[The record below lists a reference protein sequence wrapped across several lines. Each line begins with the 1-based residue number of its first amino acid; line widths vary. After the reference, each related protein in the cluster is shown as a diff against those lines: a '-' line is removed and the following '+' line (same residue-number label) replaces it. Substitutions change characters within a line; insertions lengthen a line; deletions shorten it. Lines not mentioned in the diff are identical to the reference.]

1 MTDQIYGFIERITF
15 QNPENGYTI
24 AKLQMAKHQDLITV
38 VGNMPD
44 VNPGEAIRCFGE
56 WSNHLIHG
64 RQFLVNEY
72 KIEAPSDIIGI
83 SKYLGSGLIK
93 GIGPI
98 YAKRIVEKFGVNSL
112 NVIDHT
118 PDDLLTV
125 GGLGKKKL
133 ESIKSCW
140 NSQKIIRELII
151 FLQSNGVS
159 PGYAQK
165 IFKTYGQAS
174 IQKIKENPYHLA
186 RDIFGIGF
194 KSADSIATKMGVLN
208 DASIRI
214 DSGIEYALSQLS
226 SNGHVCYPITHF
238 FEEAEKI
245 LEVKKELIE
254 DRSLFLKEEG
264 RVEFFDLIHDNEKQ
278 SFIWLKNL
286 FFAEVGIAK
295 EIKRLKQASCYLRA
309 IDIEKAI
316 PFSEQKLKI
325 ELATNQ
331 KKAVSSG
338 VKEKLLVITG
348 GPGTGKSTITK
359 AILTISSYLAQNII
373 LAAPT
378 GRAAKR
384 MSEITGQKAYTIHS
398 LLEFNFKTGGFKKG
412 HQSPLDCSLIIIDEA
427 SMIDTYLMYSLLK
440 AIPDSARVIFVGDI
454 NQLPSVGPGNVLKDM
469 IASKCIP
476 VVMLEEIF
484 RQAKGSQIITNAHR
498 INRGDFPNI
507 QNSQESDFFFL
518 EAKEA
523 EDALKNIIQLVSIR
537 LPRKYGFHPLKDIQV
552 LTPMRK
558 GVIGAENLNCALQEV
573 LNSKNSPIFR
583 AGKRFAI
590 GDKVMQI
597 KNDYKREVFNGDVG
611 EIRMIDEKEQQMIVE
626 IDGRDVLYEF
636 SDLDELVLAYA
647 VSIHKSQGSEYPCVV
662 IPVHTSHFMLLC
674 KNLLYTAVTRGK
686 KLVVLVGTKK
696 AIAITVKNDDVKKR
710 YTGLK
715 QALIEIAPCA

>member
-1 MTDQIYGFIERITF
+1 MPDQIYGFIERITF

-24 AKLQMAKHQDLITV
+24 AKLKMAKHQELICI

-44 VNPGEAIRCFGE
+44 ILPGETIRCFGE

-64 RQFLVNEY
+64 RQFLVTNY
-72 KIEAPSDIIGI
+72 KIEAPSDVLGI

-93 GIGPI
+93 GIGPV
-98 YAKRIVEKFGVNSL
+98 YAKRIVEKFGANSL

-118 PDDLLTV
+118 PNDLLSV
-125 GGLGKKKL
+125 EGLGKKRL

-140 NSQKIIRELII
+140 DDQKIIRELII
-151 FLQSNGVS
+151 FLQSNGIS

-165 IFKTYGQAS
+165 IFKSYGQSS
-174 IQKIKENPYHLA
+174 IQKIKENPFHLA

-194 KSADSIATKMGVLN
+194 KSADSIATKMGILK
-208 DASIRI
+208 DAPQRI
-214 DSGIEYALSQLS
+214 DSGIEYTLSQLS
-226 SNGHVCYPITHF
+226 SNGHVCYPAADF
-238 FEEAEKI
+238 FEEAEKV

-254 DRSLFLKEEG
+254 ERSHFLKDEG
-264 RVEFFDLIHDNEKQ
+264 RIEFFDLIYENEKK
-278 SFIWLKNL
+278 SFLWLKKL
-286 FFAEVGIAK
+286 FLAEIGIAK
-295 EIKRLKQASCYLRA
+295 EIKRLKRVSSHLRK
-309 IDIEKAI
+309 IDLEKAI
-316 PFSEQKLKI
+316 AFSEKKLKI
-325 ELATNQ
+325 KLAANQ
-331 KKAVSSG
+331 KKAVCSG
-338 VKEKLLVITG
+338 LKEKLLIITG

-359 AILTISSYLAQNII
+359 AILTITSYLAPNII
-373 LAAPT
+373 LTAPT

-384 MSEITGQKAYTIHS
+384 MSEITGRKASTIHS
-398 LLEFNFKTGGFKKG
+398 LLEFDFKTGGFKKG
-412 HQSPLDCSLIIIDEA
+412 HNSSLDCSLIIIDES
-427 SMIDTYLMYSLLK
+427 SMIDTFLMYSLLR
-440 AIPDSARVIFVGDI
+440 AIPESSRVIFIGDI

-469 IASKCIP
+469 IDSKSVP

-484 RQAKGSQIITNAHR
+484 RQAAGSKIVTNAHK
-498 INRGDFPNI
+498 INRGDFPDLGNFK
-507 QNSQESDFFFL
+507 ESDFFFL

-537 LPRKYGFHPLKDIQV
+537 LPRKYGFHPLRDIQV

-558 GVIGAENLNCALQEV
+558 GIIGAENLNFQLQQV
-573 LNSKNSPIFR
+573 LNGKNEPLFG
-583 AGKRFAI
+583 AGKRFAV

-597 KNDYKREVFNGDVG
+597 RNDYKREVFNGDIG
-611 EIRMIDEKEQQMIVE
+611 EIKNVDEKKQQMVVTIDE
-626 IDGRDVLYEF
+626 RDVVYEF

-686 KLVVLVGTKK
+686 KLVVLVGSKK

-710 YTGLK
+710 FTGLR
-715 QALIEIAPCA
+715 QALIEIAP